1 MGSTIQIVFI
11 SFVFLCKSTANLTVL
26 PKKTHF
32 LSPALPRRR
41 GGTIPLDQIQRIELD
56 QVQLYLV
63 DQVQR
68 LWPTGIS
75 GAEVVDQVQ
84 HIELDQVQAGTRWS
98 PAPTAA

>member
-1 MGSTIQIVFI
+1 M
-11 SFVFLCKSTANLTVL
+11 
-26 PKKTHF
+26 
-32 LSPALPRRR
+32 
-41 GGTIPLDQIQRIELD
+41 DQVQRIELD

-84 HIELDQVQAGTRWS
+84 HIELDQVQAGTVVPRQAKAEQAGPGKAGPGKAGKS
-98 PAPTAA
+98 EKEGKQIMTSNLHVKRIIINFKVLLMNN

>member
-1 MGSTIQIVFI
+1 MGSTIQIVFT
-11 SFVFLCKSTANLTVL
+11 SFVCTCKSTANLTVL

-32 LSPALPRRR
+32 LSPAFPRRR
-41 GGTIPLDQIQRIELD
+41 GGTIPLD

-63 DQVQR
+63 DQVQQ

-84 HIELDQVQAGTRWS
+84 RIELDQVQAST
-98 PAPTAA
+98 